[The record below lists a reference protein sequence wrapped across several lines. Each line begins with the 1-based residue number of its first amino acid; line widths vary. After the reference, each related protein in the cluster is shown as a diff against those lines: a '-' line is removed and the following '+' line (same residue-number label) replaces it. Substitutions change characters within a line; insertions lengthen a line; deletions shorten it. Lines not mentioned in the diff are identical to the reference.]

1 MNRSGSDLLLSNWI
15 VAFKNVFFLGILQP
29 LLCDGQI
36 SPEEY
41 PVQST
46 FYNKKKNR
54 PASSISE
61 VLEEMERQKREKGKI
76 MIT

>member
-1 MNRSGSDLLLSNWI
+1 LSDSEN
-15 VAFKNVFFLGILQP
+15 
-29 LLCDGQI
+29 
-36 SPEEY
+36 SPGDY

-61 VLEEMERQKREKGKI
+61 VLEEIERQRREKGIYLYRKFEYHV
-76 MIT
+76 